1 MITGKVSTQDLAIT
15 ERILTGKDR
24 FNVVSPNVSL
34 CSLHIHAC
42 MTFKERYGEPDLG
55 FYPDEASHFGI
66 IILIPF
72 VEKTAHLLMLINFA
86 ADDKLCC

>member
-1 MITGKVSTQDLAIT
+1 
-15 ERILTGKDR
+15 
-24 FNVVSPNVSL
+24 
-34 CSLHIHAC
+34 
-42 MTFKERYGEPDLG
+42 MTFKERHGEPDLG

-66 IILIPF
+66 IILISF

>member
-1 MITGKVSTQDLAIT
+1 
-15 ERILTGKDR
+15 
-24 FNVVSPNVSL
+24 
-34 CSLHIHAC
+34 
-42 MTFKERYGEPDLG
+42 MTFKERHGEPDLG